1 MARMNYGS
9 GDTVGYQDGRQH
21 CAAPGLADGGSRNKR
36 LHAEAYRRKIFE
48 QLGRADPPPPPRGA
62 PTIALMAGRGDR
74 KAPMWSHNEVLM
86 DESHPSLGTAREAAE
101 APAVEASRNAP
112 TPTPQLRTTEE
123 EMSFLVS
130 NIQGMEKKV
139 FEILLNQKSLKRIVE
154 TKLCDLDVKG
164 P

>member
-1 MARMNYGS
+1 
-9 GDTVGYQDGRQH
+9 
-21 CAAPGLADGGSRNKR
+21 
-36 LHAEAYRRKIFE
+36 
-48 QLGRADPPPPPRGA
+48 
-62 PTIALMAGRGDR
+62 
-74 KAPMWSHNEVLM
+74 M

-154 TKLCDLDVKG
+154 TKLCDLDVKVTKLTTTIEHLQHEVDSVKTPRSSG
-164 P
+164 DDEESPLPTTTHFRAHSRSTIVPVLEARPSS